1 MIRCLTV
8 LLLFAAASLPA
19 QQAGLYLRY
28 SQWSTDLEGDVDIDA
43 GGLWDVTKDL
53 ALESDDPS
61 GYGIVYRGVK
71 HRFSAEMYESSS
83 RNSFTAGEGLV
94 IGGVPVEPG
103 TEVSTGMELKTLELE
118 YWYHLVSVPTFRTG
132 IIIGG
137 EMYDV
142 TTRIQ
147 DLEYSNDEVVPYIG
161 LGITALTPKQGI
173 YVDIALTAGESS
185 GTSHLSGRIES
196 GLDLF
201 SGFGIYAGLRKVKVE
216 TEGESASWDLDTS
229 SYYFGAHIHF

>member
-1 MIRCLTV
+1 MTRSLTV
-8 LLLFAAASLPA
+8 LLLLAAALLPA

-28 SQWSTDLEGDVDIDA
+28 SQWSTDLEGDVDLDA
-43 GGLWDVTKDL
+43 GGLWDLTKDL
-53 ALESDDPS
+53 ALESDDTI
-61 GYGIVYRGVK
+61 GYGIVYRGVT
-71 HRFSAEMYESSS
+71 HRFSAELYETSDHST
-83 RNSFTAGEGLV
+83 FIAGEGLV
-94 IGGVPVEPG
+94 IDGVPVEPG
-103 TEVSTGMELKTLELE
+103 TEVATAMELKTTELE

-132 IIIGG
+132 LIIGA
-137 EMYDV
+137 EMYDL
-142 TTRIQ
+142 TTRVQ
-147 DLEYSNDEVVPYIG
+147 DAEYSSDEVVPYIG
-161 LGITALTPKQGI
+161 LGITALTPRQGI

-216 TEGESASWDLDTS
+216 TEGEGASWDLDTS